1 MTALSTVSS
10 QSAPAAKTRADSRAA
25 ILDDFA
31 GMTGIGDAAE
41 REPKPPFVPPGW
53 RLLLG
58 PGFNGLPFQPD
69 PAVDGLPFQP
79 EPSPD
84 GLPYEPAP
92 DVAGLPF
99 QPEPAPAGLPFQ
111 PDPAVV
117 GMPFQPERPPD
128 GLPFEL
134 PSTGNGLLA
143 PRQLAYML
151 WSSQMDESSK

>member
-41 REPKPPFVPPGW
+41 REPKPPYVPPGR

-99 QPEPAPAGLPFQ
+99 QPE
-111 PDPAVV
+111 
-117 GMPFQPERPPD
+117 RPPD